1 MKAVEVH
8 PFKFSGSA
16 KKAIILFAN
25 AEMGFLGSVL
35 SGKKSQEM
43 AVSFWKYLLE
53 DSALKLGSFVPFG
66 YLQGTSGAC
75 ILNVLSIEVYNCS
88 LWVGLGRL

>member
-1 MKAVEVH
+1 MKMVEVH

-35 SGKKSQEM
+35 SEKVRKWLFLSGSTC
-43 AVSFWKYLLE
+43 WK
-53 DSALKLGSFVPFG
+53 
-66 YLQGTSGAC
+66 T
-75 ILNVLSIEVYNCS
+75 
-88 LWVGLGRL
+88 